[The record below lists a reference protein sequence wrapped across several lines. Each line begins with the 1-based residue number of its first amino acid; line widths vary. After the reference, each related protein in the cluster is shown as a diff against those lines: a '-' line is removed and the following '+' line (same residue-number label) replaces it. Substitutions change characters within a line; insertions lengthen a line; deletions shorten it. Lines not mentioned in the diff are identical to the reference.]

1 MLMVQSR
8 FILIA
13 LFLLLASFSKT
24 HHAFSEETPFPL
36 LPGLEPAVDFW
47 KQIFTRFSTS
57 EVVFHDPLDPLTI
70 YSVVDI
76 PENDQARAAIDHER
90 ARIMTERNLREEDGR
105 VRGQRGVKERFLS
118 GLKLSGR
125 YLPQMEKI
133 FREEGVP
140 LELIYLP
147 MVESSFN
154 VRARSSAGAVG
165 MWQFM
170 PGTAKKF
177 LSVSDAVDERKDPFA
192 STRAAARLLKENHRI
207 LGNWPLAVTAYNHG
221 TEGLLRG
228 ITAVGSRNLV
238 DLIHDYQSP
247 TFGFASKNFYAEFLA
262 VIDIVSN
269 REMHFPGFRTD
280 RPILLQEVELKKSV
294 AIHPLLKPAG
304 ITPSQFFEWNP
315 AVNSSIKT
323 LPAGYRVRLPA
334 PILERFVA
342 VKRRLEES
350 AGAARTITSA
360 KRRESNATAYHRVS
374 VGETLSKI
382 AGRYRISVGA
392 LQQANGLSGQVIA
405 VGQRLKIPRG

>member
-1 MLMVQSR
+1 MIRSR
-8 FILIA
+8 LA
-13 LFLLLASFSKT
+13 LTAIFLLLACFSRT
-24 HHAFSEETPFPL
+24 HHALSEETPFPV
-36 LPGLEPAVDFW
+36 LPGLEPAVGFW

-70 YSVVDI
+70 YGAVNI
-76 PENDQARAAIDHER
+76 PEGEQARAAIDQER
-90 ARIMTERNLREEDGR
+90 ARIMTEYDLGEGEGR

-140 LELIYLP
+140 VELIYLP

-170 PGTAKKF
+170 PDTAKKF
-177 LSVSDAVDERKDPFA
+177 LSVTDAVDERKDPLA

-221 TEGLLRG
+221 PEGLLRG

-238 DLIHDYQSP
+238 DLIRNYQSP

-262 VIDIVSN
+262 VLDIVTH
-269 REMHFPGFRTD
+269 RDVHFPGFRTD
-280 RPILLQEVELKKSV
+280 RPMLLQEVEIKKAT

-304 ITPSQFFEWNP
+304 ITSSQFFEWNP
-315 AVNSSIKT
+315 AVNASAKT
-323 LPAGYRVRLPA
+323 LPPGYRVRLPA
-334 PILERFVA
+334 GITERFVA
-342 VKRRLEES
+342 AKRRLEES
-350 AGAARTITSA
+350 AAAARVIASA
-360 KRRESNATAYHRVS
+360 KRRDSGTAAYHRVS

-382 AGRYRISVGA
+382 AGRYRVSVGA
-392 LQQANGLSGQVIA
+392 LQQANGLSGQAIA
-405 VGQRLKIPRG
+405 AGQRLKIPRG